1 MAFVATQA
9 LGWVL
14 FSVSLIGLSWLI
26 MQVAAGVAYCIR
38 CWAIGVGSIMFAAQL
53 VSMPYRFASFV
64 AQSSRIMCGITLC
77 MCCQERHC
85 GLLSAAQLMS
95 LSPLHIG
102 QLLAL
107 ISLTCKGVLRS

>member
-53 VSMPYRFASFV
+53 VSMLHRFCSFR
-64 AQSSRIMCGITLC
+64 SCSP
-77 MCCQERHC
+77 
-85 GLLSAAQLMS
+85 AA
-95 LSPLHIG
+95 
-102 QLLAL
+102 
-107 ISLTCKGVLRS
+107 